1 MAYKYPST
9 KLDLMI
15 RSYKSLTLGRNLAF
29 SLCSQ
34 KSPFPCSQLG
44 PVPTSVCGHETT
56 SEVEGDDG
64 ICASAPHQREYPSK
78 GKKKKLMI
86 DRFYMHLHY
95 FINSTVHEEC
105 QLM

>member
-15 RSYKSLTLGRNLAF
+15 RAYKSLTLGRNLAF

-78 GKKKKLMI
+78 RKKKK
-86 DRFYMHLHY
+86 DR
-95 FINSTVHEEC
+95 
-105 QLM
+105 